1 MKIIYLT
8 DEFPPESFGGA
19 GIVAYDFVKTVAKK
33 GHEVFVVTTTRNR
46 SLEEESVFEGLKVFR
61 FYSRYPIF
69 LRHYISVCNP
79 FLIFKIKKILREVK
93 PDVVHAHNIHSR
105 ISYHS
110 LKLAKKTGCK
120 VFLTAHDTMLV
131 SYDKNYFPCGEKNFK
146 ITAWQNIKI
155 AGKRYNPFRNFAIK
169 KYLRYADKIFAISE
183 LLRVFLAQNGI
194 DSVVLHNGV
203 NVEDWINP
211 APEKIMDFR
220 KKYGIEG
227 KKIILFGGRFSG
239 AKGGRQI
246 LRAFSWVVKN
256 CPVENVVLL
265 VVGRKDQYAEK
276 MAALAKEL
284 AVNDKVLFTG
294 WLDREEI
301 KKAFFASDVCATPSI
316 YFDPFNLF
324 NIEAMA
330 AGKPV
335 VGTCFGGTSEI
346 VVDGQTGY
354 IANPLD
360 YEEFGK
366 KICDILSDKNKA
378 DIFGKNGRKRVEE
391 FFSLEKQAEKL
402 ISWYQVK

>member
-1 MKIIYLT
+1 MKILYLT

-19 GIVAYDFVKTVAKK
+19 GIVAYDFAKAVAKK
-33 GHEVFVVTTTRNR
+33 GNEVFVITTTRNR
-46 SLEEESVFEGLKVFR
+46 SFEGESVLEGLKVFR
-61 FYSRYPIF
+61 FYSGYPAF

-79 FLIFKIKKILREVK
+79 FLIFKIKKILREIK
-93 PDVVHAHNIHSR
+93 PDVVHAHNVHLR
-105 ISYHS
+105 ISYRS
-110 LKLAKKTGCK
+110 LKLAKKLGCK

-131 SYDKNYFPCGEKNFK
+131 SYDKNYFPCGEKNFR

-155 AGKRYNPFRNFAIK
+155 AGKRFNPFRNILIK
-169 KYLRYADKIFAISE
+169 KYLQYVDKIFAISHA
-183 LLRVFLAQNGI
+183 LNNFLAQNGI

-211 APEKIMDFR
+211 AFEKITDFR
-220 KKYGIEG
+220 GKYGIEG

-246 LRAFSWVVKN
+246 LRAFSLVVKN
-256 CPVENVVLL
+256 CPVDNTVLL

-276 MAALAKEL
+276 MAVLAKEL
-284 AVNDKVLFTG
+284 GIDDKVVFTG

-301 KKAFFASDVCATPSI
+301 KTAFFSSDVCVTPSV

-324 NIEAMA
+324 NIEAMVA
-330 AGKPV
+330 SKPV
-335 VGTCFGGTSEI
+335 VGTCFGGTPEI

-354 IANPLD
+354 IANPLNQ
-360 YEEFGK
+360 EEFGK

-378 DIFGKNGRKRVEE
+378 EIFGENGRKRAEE
-391 FFSLEKQAEKL
+391 LFSLEKQAEKL
-402 ISWYQVK
+402 INWYEKQ